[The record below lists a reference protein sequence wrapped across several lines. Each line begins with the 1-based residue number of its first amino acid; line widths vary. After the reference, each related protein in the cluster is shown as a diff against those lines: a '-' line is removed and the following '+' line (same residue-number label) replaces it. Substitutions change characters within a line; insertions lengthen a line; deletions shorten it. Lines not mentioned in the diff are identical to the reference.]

1 MSKSL
6 ARETGAHTPTA
17 SVLKCAQKCFES
29 FQNCLNSASKSDKP
43 NAPWPKL
50 PLVRV
55 EDQLARFQLWA
66 ANIRLQIANQLKR
79 LLRDSSRLSMQSQ
92 AKSPYS
98 IKSQTRYGV
107 LVKIR
112 RIFEL
117 PKGTKSGMKKTM
129 MWARLSNLSS

>member
-66 ANIRLQIANQLKR
+66 ANIRVFSTG
-79 LLRDSSRLSMQSQ
+79 RDSLDYRLREASDVKTPIVALLQ
-92 AKSPYS
+92 ALDFR
-98 IKSQTRYGV
+98 IKT
-107 LVKIR
+107 
-112 RIFEL
+112 
-117 PKGTKSGMKKTM
+117 GT
-129 MWARLSNLSS
+129 